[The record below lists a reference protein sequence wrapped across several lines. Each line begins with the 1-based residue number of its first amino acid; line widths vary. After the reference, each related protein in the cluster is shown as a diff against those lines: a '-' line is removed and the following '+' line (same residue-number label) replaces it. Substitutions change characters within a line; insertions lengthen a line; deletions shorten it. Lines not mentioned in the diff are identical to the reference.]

1 MSRLT
6 SDFFVSALLR
16 TVSGRGDYATIVKKG
31 ASQAGA
37 IFIVI
42 RDRAGQISLYGPAP
56 QQAYSEVKGR
66 LFLKN
71 DLVSDDLGLDAL
83 MAKESRFD
91 PDYWLVELELSSHEA
106 ELPFDTMR

>member
-6 SDFFVSALLR
+6 SDFFISALLR

-42 RDRAGQISLYGPAP
+42 RGRAGQISLYGPAP
-56 QQAYSEVKGR
+56 QQAYSEDKAR

-71 DLVSDDLGLDAL
+71 ETVSDDIMLDAL
-83 MAKESRFD
+83 MAKEGRFD
-91 PDYWLVELELSSHEA
+91 PDYWLVELELSSGDA
-106 ELPFDTMR
+106 ELPFEIMR

>member
-6 SDFFVSALLR
+6 SDFFISAMLR
-16 TVSGRGDYATIVKKG
+16 TVTSRGDYATIVKKG

-42 RDRAGQISLYGPAP
+42 RGRAGQISLYCPAP
-56 QQAYSEVKGR
+56 QQAYSEDKGR

-71 DLVSDDLGLDAL
+71 EMVIDDIALDAF
-83 MAKESRFD
+83 MIKESRFD
-91 PDYWLVELELSSHEA
+91 SDYWLIELELSQSDA
-106 ELPFDTMR
+106 ELPFAIIR

>member
-6 SDFFVSALLR
+6 SDFFISALLR
-16 TVSGRGDYATIVKKG
+16 QVSGRGDYATVVKRG

-42 RDRAGQISLYGPAP
+42 RGREGQISLYGPAP
-56 QQAYSEVKGR
+56 QQAYSQDKAR

-71 DLVSDDLGLDAL
+71 ETVSDDIALDAL
-83 MAKESRFD
+83 MVKEGRFD
-91 PDYWLVELELSSHEA
+91 PDYWLVELELLTKEA
-106 ELPFDTMR
+106 DLPFEIMR